1 MKVSRGKNELTGAI
15 FLILWTTLSFWVCG
29 VTGLPGG
36 APDAACRNMTP
47 DHSGSLPSNMD
58 PPYSVEILDG
68 VTTYSPGTPVQG
80 TSNHLSF
87 FSNKKF

>member
-1 MKVSRGKNELTGAI
+1 MRVAKEKNAQSGTI
-15 FLILWTTLSFWVCG
+15 FLILWTTLNIWICG

-47 DHSGSLPSNMD
+47 GHSGSLPSNMD
-58 PPYSVEILDG
+58 PPYSVEIVDG

-80 TSNHLSF
+80 TSNHLLF
-87 FSNKKF
+87 